1 MRLAG
6 PQAVRFCASPKP
18 DIWAFLVF
26 GDDEGV
32 VMDNALA
39 LRTAL
44 AGKAPE
50 TEFITLDEDEVKK
63 DPPVLFDA
71 LEARS
76 LLGAKRIIRVRTTS
90 EKASSLILEAVALG
104 EADPQR
110 FDAPLI
116 ITAGA
121 LAKRSKLRSTI
132 ESAKHAA
139 ALHLYAD
146 TSENMGNLVRQKLSE
161 SGIEIDADALALFTT
176 DLPGHR
182 GLANQEIEKLSLY
195 GQNLDRPL
203 NTTDIRSL
211 STTDIDHALTDLVRS
226 TLKGENAEAAAGLDR
241 LTIAGTSPISI
252 LRALQREAARLLQA
266 HQLAGSGG
274 DIGMKL
280 RPPVFKSDWPAFRT
294 LMSIWS
300 PKRLSRTLERIY
312 DAEATI
318 KTAGPLGD
326 ALIRQLLLDL
336 SRAAA
341 AAKPT
346 G

>member
-6 PQAVRFCASPKP
+6 PQAVRFCEKPKP

-32 VMDNALA
+32 ITDNALA

-44 AGKAPE
+44 AGKAQD

-63 DPPVLFDA
+63 DPATLFDA

-76 LLGAKRIIRVRTTS
+76 LLGAKRIIRVRTTG
-90 EKASSLILEAVALG
+90 EKASSLILEAIALG
-104 EADPQR
+104 ENDPQR

-116 ITAGA
+116 VTAGA

-139 ALHLYAD
+139 ALHLYSDTGENITALVREKLRSESIEIED
-146 TSENMGNLVRQKLSE
+146 QALAMFTSE
-161 SGIEIDADALALFTT
+161 
-176 DLPGHR
+176 LPGHR
-182 GLANQEIEKLSLY
+182 GLANQEIEKLALY
-195 GQNLDRPL
+195 GQGLGQPISRDDVRA
-203 NTTDIRSL
+203 L
-211 STTDIDHALTDLVRS
+211 STTDIDHALTDLIRA
-226 TLKGENAEAAAGLDR
+226 TLSGETSSATAGLDR
-241 LTIAGTSPISI
+241 LIIAGTSPISV
-252 LRALQREAARLLQA
+252 LRALQRETSRLLQG
-266 HQLAGSGG
+266 HQLMGGGG

-280 RPPVFKSDWPAFRT
+280 RPPVFKSDWPAFRN
-294 LMSIWS
+294 LMSLWS
-300 PKRLSRTLERIY
+300 PRRLARTLERIF
-312 DAEATI
+312 DAEASI
-318 KTAGPLGD
+318 KTAGALGD
-326 ALIRQLLLDL
+326 ALIRQLILDL

-341 AAKPT
+341 AAKPR